1 LVHPIIMWMEN
12 NMNAPFARRLCR
24 LAAPALTIVLAAA
37 PPGTLQAQATGIVQG
52 TVTAE
57 GSNNPL
63 ANVTVSIVGNPRYVR
78 TDETGKYRL
87 AAVPTGTSTL
97 RALSFGYASQT
108 RSITVVSNATLTV
121 NFVLKAAA
129 LSLDA
134 VVVTG
139 TAAEARKKEVGN
151 AMATIDMKL
160 AASPQIKD
168 AQDMIGARAPGITV
182 LGNSGQPGAG
192 GTIRLRG
199 SNSVTQGNNPIIYV
213 DGIRI
218 YSQSGPVTPAARQSA
233 AAFNDI
239 KADEIE
245 RVEIVKGAAATTLY
259 GTEASGGVIQIFTK
273 RGAAGAPQWS
283 ASMTAGANVLG
294 QVGPKS
300 DPTDLGLKCSG
311 IHTDG
316 VGQRYMDPTCPANGT
331 WLRKGPV
338 QRLDLEVKG
347 GGENMTYF
355 LSGNYGNNEGVIRTG
370 AQKDGGFRANFT
382 FMPAKKLVIGVNS
395 AYNKKSIRWIGDGNL
410 ANGFTLNVFRGSSG
424 NFKGGKGADCANVP
438 AGVTCLTNKYIL
450 DENITNDADHFIT
463 GASISWN
470 PLNGLSNRFNVG
482 FDYNNSNNSYL
493 QPFGFLNLPTGSLN
507 STMWNHTKLSLDYA
521 GSFQNTLFKQYAS
534 TFSWGGQLFDDRE
547 RYTTMTGTGLSGP
560 GEPTLESFAIRTLG
574 VATQPRVVNAGF
586 FVQEMVG
593 WNDRLFVT
601 GGLRVDGNSAFGSAF
616 GLQTYPKISAAYV
629 LSEEKWWPSRWVQT
643 LKLRAA
649 VGESGKAPG
658 AFDAVRTWDPV
669 SGDEGKPGVVVQQRG
684 NPDLGPERTRETEVG
699 FDAAAFDNRLSLEV
713 TGFHARTL
721 GALIGV
727 VYPPSEGFSRTQL
740 TNVGTLEN
748 KGLEV
753 QVNGEILQTTRVNWS
768 GRVSITSL
776 ASNTVNVGGVPIST
790 GLGSYVR
797 AGYPV
802 PGLFGYKIMNPDA
815 IADPVIKPDQ
825 YLGALYPT
833 HITSIGTTLTFWQN
847 LTLDVLGEFQAGGHL
862 TNFIGYQGIVRNI
875 WQPCYAVQA
884 KLRAYNGVDGKK
896 GTADD
901 VLDALAGVT
910 ARDRG
915 RCAIDP
921 TVRSSDFWVSK
932 TDFFK
937 LRSVSLSYQIPARYL
952 RGTAKGATFTL
963 SGRNLWTSTKYDGA
977 DPEANDASDAGAGLG
992 RREYYQLPPFRTFL
1006 ATLRLTF

>member
-1 LVHPIIMWMEN
+1 MK
-12 NMNAPFARRLCR
+12 APFARRVLR
-24 LAAPALTIVLAAA
+24 LAVPALAVTLASA
-37 PPGTLQAQATGIVQG
+37 PPWTLQAQATGVVQG

-57 GSNNPL
+57 GSNVPL
-63 ANVTVSIVGNPRYVR
+63 AGVTVSVVGNLRFVR
-78 TDETGKYRL
+78 TDEAGKYRL
-87 AAVPTGTSTL
+87 TAVPTGTSTL
-97 RALSFGYASQT
+97 RALRFGYASQA
-108 RSITVVSNATLTV
+108 RGITVPSGGTLTV
-121 NFVLKAAA
+121 DFVLRAAA

-139 TAAEARKKEVGN
+139 TAAESRKKEVGN
-151 AMATIDMKL
+151 SMATIDMKL

-168 AQDMIGARAPGITV
+168 AQDMIGGRAPGITV

-199 SNSVTQGNNPIIYV
+199 SNSITQGNNPVIYV

-218 YSQSGPVTPAARQSA
+218 YSQGGPVTPAARQSA

-273 RGAAGAPQWS
+273 RGTAGAPQWS
-283 ASMTAGANVLG
+283 TTLSSGVNVMG
-294 QVGPKS
+294 HVGPTS
-300 DPTDLGLKCSG
+300 DPTGLGLNDCTG
-311 IHTDG
+311 IRADG
-316 VGQRYMDPTCPANGT
+316 AGRKYTDPTCPSSGT
-331 WLRKGPV
+331 WLRRGPV
-338 QRLDLEVKG
+338 QRLDMEVKG

-355 LSGNYGNNEGVIRTG
+355 LSGNYGDNQGVIRTG
-370 AQKDGGFRANFT
+370 YQKDGGFRGNFT
-382 FMPAKKLVIGVNS
+382 FMPAKALVVGLNT
-395 AYNKKSIRWIGDGNL
+395 AYNKKVIRWIGDGNL
-410 ANGFTLNVFRGSSG
+410 ANGFTLNVMRGSSG
-424 NFKGGKGADCANVP
+424 NFKGGKGTDCANVP
-438 AGVTCLTNKYIL
+438 ADVTCVTNKYIL
-450 DENITNDADHFIT
+450 DEQIKNDADHFIT
-463 GASISWN
+463 GATISWN
-470 PLNGLSNRFNVG
+470 PINGLSNRFNIG
-482 FDYNNSNNSYL
+482 FDYNSSNNSYL
-493 QPFGFLNLPTGSLN
+493 QPFGFLNLPSGSLN
-507 STMWNHTKLSLDYA
+507 SANWNHTKLSLDYA
-521 GSFQNTLFKQYAS
+521 GSFQNTVLKKFAS

-547 RYTTMTGTGLSGP
+547 RYTGLTGTLLSGP
-560 GEPTLESFAIRTLG
+560 GDPTLSSFAIVTLG
-574 VATQPRVVNAGF
+574 SATQPRVVNAGF
-586 FVQEMVG
+586 FVQEMIG

-616 GLQTYPKISAAYV
+616 GLQSYPKLSAAYV
-629 LSEEKWWPSRWVQT
+629 LSEEKWWPSKWVET

-669 SGDEGKPGVVVQQRG
+669 SGDEGKPGVVVLQRG
-684 NPDLGPERTRETEVG
+684 NANLGPERTREVELG
-699 FDAAAFDNRLSLEV
+699 FDAGAFDNRLAVEV
-713 TGFHARTL
+713 TGFRARTY

-727 VYPPSEGFSRTQL
+727 VFPPSEGFSRTQL

-753 QVNGEILQTTRVNWS
+753 QVNGEILRGARVNWS
-768 GRVSITSL
+768 GRVSLTSL
-776 ASNTVNVGGVPIST
+776 ASNTIDVGGVPIAT

-797 AGYPV
+797 EGYAV
-802 PGLFGYKIMNPDA
+802 PGIFGFKIMNPDE
-815 IADPVIKPDQ
+815 IADPVIKSDQ
-825 YLGALYPT
+825 YIGALYPT
-833 HITSIGTTLTFWQN
+833 RITSLGTTLTLWDN

-862 TNFIGYQGIVRNI
+862 TNFIGYQGIVRSI

-901 VLDALAGVT
+901 VLNALDGVN

-915 RCAIDP
+915 RCAIDA
-921 TVRSSDFWVSK
+921 TVRSADFWVSK

-937 LRSVSLSYQIPARYL
+937 LRSVSLSYVIPPRFL
-952 RGTAKGATFTL
+952 RGQAKTATFTL
-963 SGRNLWTSTKYDGA
+963 SGRNLWKSTKYDGA
-977 DPEANDASDAGAGLG
+977 DPEANDASDAGSGLG
-992 RREYYQLPPFRTFL
+992 RREYYQLPPFKTFM